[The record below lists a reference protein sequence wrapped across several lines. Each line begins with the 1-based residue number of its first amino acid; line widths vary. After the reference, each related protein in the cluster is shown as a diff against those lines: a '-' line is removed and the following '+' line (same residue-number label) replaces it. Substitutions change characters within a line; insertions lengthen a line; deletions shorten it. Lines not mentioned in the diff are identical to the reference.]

1 MIQKIILSLLYLG
14 EVQNYLHSI
23 FQDIRIC
30 YKIINNK
37 LRNNNDILFL
47 IDLYYFMCAPTY
59 CYELNFPRAKK
70 IRKRFLIRRI
80 AEAVSGFVIIFKF
93 EKDWFLNYSRMIIY
107 LDFFFLF
114 FNQNKY
120 VYLFLFFRLY
130 CALSG

>member
-1 MIQKIILSLLYLG
+1 
-14 EVQNYLHSI
+14 
-23 FQDIRIC
+23 
-30 YKIINNK
+30 
-37 LRNNNDILFL
+37 
-47 IDLYYFMCAPTY
+47 MCAPTY

-114 FNQNKY
+114 FN
-120 VYLFLFFRLY
+120 
-130 CALSG
+130 